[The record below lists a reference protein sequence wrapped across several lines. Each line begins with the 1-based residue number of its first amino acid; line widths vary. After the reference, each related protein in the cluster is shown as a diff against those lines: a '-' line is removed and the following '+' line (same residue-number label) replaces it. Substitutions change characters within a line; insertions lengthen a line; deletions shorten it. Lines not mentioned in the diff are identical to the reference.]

1 VGLPLHRYEEE
12 MSKGNLIGLIVAL
25 GFVCFVIYSSMANV
39 DISCEV
45 CIEYNGQSD
54 CRTAAATTAG
64 EAVRA
69 AQNTAC
75 GIVGRGSM
83 NDAIACGRVIPT
95 SAMCTP

>member
-1 VGLPLHRYEEE
+1 
-12 MSKGNLIGLIVAL
+12 MNKASTWIGFIVVLAFI
-25 GFVCFVIYSSMANV
+25 GYVVYSSMANV

-54 CRTAAATTAG
+54 CRTAAAPTR
-64 EAVRA
+64 EAAIEA

-83 NDAIACGRVIPT
+83 NDAIACGRVVPT
-95 SAMCTP
+95 SAMCVQQ